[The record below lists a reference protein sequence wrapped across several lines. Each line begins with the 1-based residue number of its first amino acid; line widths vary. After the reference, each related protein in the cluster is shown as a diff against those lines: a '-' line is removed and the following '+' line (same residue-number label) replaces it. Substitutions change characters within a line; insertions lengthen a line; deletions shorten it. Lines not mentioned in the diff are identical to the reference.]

1 MWTVKTGVCEKT
13 VECHEDKIWAF
24 EIIEPS
30 TAALDNLAK
39 RKRKLA
45 ETETDISGLKLLP
58 EERRRYVTAGSDSR
72 IIVWEDITEEYA
84 EEQARLAAERL
95 AQIQTLENFIRLEKY
110 EEALKL
116 TLTLDHPY
124 Q

>member
-13 VECHEDKIWAF
+13 VECHDDKIWTLQV
-24 EIIEPS
+24 IEPS
-30 TAALDNLAK
+30 AEALENLAK

-58 EERRRYVTAGSDSR
+58 EEHRRYVSAGSDSR
-72 IIVWEDITEEYA
+72 IIIWEDVTEEYA
-84 EEQARLAAERL
+84 AEQARLAAERL
-95 AQIQTLENFIRLEKY
+95 AQIQTLENYIRLEKFD
-110 EEALKL
+110 EALKL